1 MPNMTIGKY
10 CAQAKARTVAIAC
23 DRRRWRAA
31 IRSVAVLLVS
41 LALTPF
47 FAPDAARADESRY
60 WQFYTPPEP
69 LPAGALGDLIRTE
82 PSRLA
87 LEPSGQ
93 LGSYVGTGTRIMYRS
108 TDNNGK
114 PVAATGTYIEP
125 DNPWPGD
132 GPRPLLVYAPLP
144 NGMGEQCAASRLI
157 NQGIHASGDTGF
169 DLMVNLDSMFLTT
182 LLARGYSIVIPDG
195 IGSGV
200 HGRMAPQLLMRIASA
215 TAVIDAARAAKKLPG
230 TSLTPDGP
238 VAFWGWFS
246 GGSAALAAAELAST
260 YGPELKI
267 AGTVAMEPVTD
278 MASVASSADGS
289 FLVGAMGWLLNAIV
303 ATYPEFDQPLRE
315 MLTPRGLEMFENTA
329 GQCMLQTGTDY
340 AFRHVQPWFKN
351 DILQAVRQE
360 PFKSLSDAQRIGNHK
375 PTGPVYI
382 EHNRWDPVGPYT
394 DAMATAKDWCAMG
407 ADVTFWTNELPPLFN
422 KLGTNLF
429 LAPLVD
435 GERNMAWLADRFNG
449 VPTSSNCSELP

>member
-1 MPNMTIGKY
+1 M
-10 CAQAKARTVAIAC
+10 RSIAV
-23 DRRRWRAA
+23 D
-31 IRSVAVLLVS
+31 
-41 LALTPF
+41 
-47 FAPDAARADESRY
+47 
-60 WQFYTPPEP
+60 Q
-69 LPAGALGDLIRTE
+69 
-82 PSRLA
+82 
-87 LEPSGQ
+87 
-93 LGSYVGTGTRIMYRS
+93 
-108 TDNNGK
+108 
-114 PVAATGTYIEP
+114 
-125 DNPWPGD
+125 
-132 GPRPLLVYAPLP
+132 
-144 NGMGEQCAASRLI
+144 
-157 NQGIHASGDTGF
+157 QGIHASGDTGF

-382 EHNRWDPVGPYT
+382 EHNRWDPVGPYA